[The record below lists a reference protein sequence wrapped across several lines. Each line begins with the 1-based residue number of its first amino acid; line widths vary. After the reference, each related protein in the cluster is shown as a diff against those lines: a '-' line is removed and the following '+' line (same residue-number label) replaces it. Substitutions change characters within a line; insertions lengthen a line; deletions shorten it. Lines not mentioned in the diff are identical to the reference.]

1 MAGVADPTSSV
12 AARPGFRF
20 GLLALVL
27 GSCAVLLAIIAT
39 PIAAA
44 LESRDWLE
52 YATSLWDSE
61 IAQTRSHRWLR
72 LLYAALG
79 LLAMISALAETLL
92 RRMDWTAR
100 LGLILGIVALTWK
113 WVLWGILAA
122 VALAILLN
130 IS

>member
-1 MAGVADPTSSV
+1 MVGMPDPTSAV

-20 GLLALVL
+20 GLLAVVL
-27 GSCAVLLAIIAT
+27 GASAVLLAIVAT

-44 LESRDWLE
+44 LESKDWLE

-72 LLYAALG
+72 LIYGAVG
-79 LLAMISALAETLL
+79 LLAMMSALAETIL
-92 RRMDWTAR
+92 RRMDWMAR

-130 IS
+130 VS